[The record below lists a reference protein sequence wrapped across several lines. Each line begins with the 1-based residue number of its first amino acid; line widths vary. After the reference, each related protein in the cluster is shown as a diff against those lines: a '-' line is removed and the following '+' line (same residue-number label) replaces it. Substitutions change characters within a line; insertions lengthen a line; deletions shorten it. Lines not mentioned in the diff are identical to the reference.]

1 MIAEGHNEDL
11 DYEEDVAKLK
21 RVWEE
26 IKEPTKKAPK

>member
-1 MIAEGHNEDL
+1 MIGEGHKEDL

-26 IKEPTKKAPK
+26 IKEPSKKTAK